1 MKNFILLL
9 SLLFSSVLISYAQG
23 ESDSWLGT
31 YTFFSEEG
39 EQFTLYIDGEQKNAT
54 PTTKVEVPIKGTS
67 FNARAVFADAA
78 ILPIKKQIMRWGKD
92 CTYSIVKN
100 KKGEYI
106 FDKKSC
112 TGALPTA
119 NGGVS
124 VSAPSSPQE
133 AAGKPALAAI
143 EPTKLSAKVEG
154 DEIILSDG
162 RRLAITRTKANW
174 PDPHVIMKNPIGA
187 KVVISYD
194 DGKDAFN
201 TEVPFDYTVK
211 NWEKN
216 NVYFKLTVDE
226 GGPDKTWFVRLQHG
240 TAYIITLE

>member
-1 MKNFILLL
+1 MKSFLSVFSLFLLL
-9 SLLFSSVLISYAQG
+9 GSSAYAQDD
-23 ESDSWLGT
+23 SDPWLGK

-39 EQFTLYIDGEQKNAT
+39 EKFTLYIDGEQVNAS
-54 PTTKVEVPIKGTS
+54 PAAKVEVPIRGTTI
-67 FNARAVFADAA
+67 NARAVFEETS
-78 ILPIKKQIMRWGKD
+78 IVPLKKQIMRWGKD

-124 VSAPSSPQE
+124 VTAPKSPEE
-133 AAGKPALAAI
+133 AAGMPA
-143 EPTKLSAKVEG
+143 PTSQPKQLSGKVEG
-154 DEIILSDG
+154 DEIVLSDG
-162 RRLAITRTKANW
+162 RRFSITRTKANW
-174 PDPHVIMKNPIGA
+174 PDPHVIMKNPTGA
-187 KVVISYD
+187 KVSITYD
-194 DGKDAFN
+194 DGKDTYN

-216 NVYFKLTVDE
+216 NIYFKLTVDE
-226 GGPDKTWFVRLQHG
+226 GGPDKTWSVRLQHG
-240 TAYIITLE
+240 TAYIITIE